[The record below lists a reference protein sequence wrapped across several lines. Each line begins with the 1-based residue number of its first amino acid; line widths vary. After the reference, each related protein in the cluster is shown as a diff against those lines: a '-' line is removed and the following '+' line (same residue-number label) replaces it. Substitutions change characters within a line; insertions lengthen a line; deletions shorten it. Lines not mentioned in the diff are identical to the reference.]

1 MERMSD
7 EQLIELIRRI
17 YYVVDVSSE
26 REHVHLLN
34 LLEAETG
41 IAAVSDYIYYP
52 ELVGLPKDISFEDL
66 CKKILEDRK

>member
-1 MERMSD
+1 MDRMSD

-17 YYVVDVSSE
+17 CEVDVSSE

-34 LLEAETG
+34 LLKAETG
-41 IAAVSDYIYYP
+41 IVAVSDYIYYP
-52 ELVGLPKDISFEDL
+52 ELVGLPNDISFEDL